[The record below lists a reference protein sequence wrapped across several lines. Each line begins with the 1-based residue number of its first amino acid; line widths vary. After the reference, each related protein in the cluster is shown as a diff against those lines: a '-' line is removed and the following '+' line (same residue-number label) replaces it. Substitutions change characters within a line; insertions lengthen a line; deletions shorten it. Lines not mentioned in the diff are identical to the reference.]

1 MIKSLLSSLALSMA
15 MAFNALAAPVNINS
29 ADATAIATSLKG
41 VGQSKAEAIVAY
53 RTEHGAFKS
62 ADDLAKV
69 KGIGQKTVDNN
80 RALILVDGGAPK
92 AKPAAAPETAV
103 HPGT

>member
-1 MIKSLLSSLALSMA
+1 MFKSILASLALSLA
-15 MAFNALAAPVNINS
+15 VACNAFAGPVNINS
-29 ADATAIATSLKG
+29 ADATTIATALKG

-62 ADDLAKV
+62 ADELSKV

-80 RALILVDGGAPK
+80 RSLILVDGAAPK
-92 AKPAAAPETAV
+92 AKPAAAPEAAA